1 MSRKILPGWT
11 PTLAQWQRNAAAEAS
26 TDAAF
31 DADMARLHEALT
43 DLDLAYLLG
52 VAIPPPRV
60 GPVHTALQHV
70 WATYVDAALAEL
82 HVDRCWCFHETEALL
97 AAWRGEAVAA

>member
-1 MSRKILPGWT
+1 MPGWT
-11 PTLAQWQRNAAAEAS
+11 ATLAQWQRNAAAEAS

-31 DADMARLHEALT
+31 DADMTWLHAALGRL
-43 DLDLAYLLG
+43 DDAYLLG

-60 GPVHTALQHV
+60 SPIHQTLQHV

-97 AAWRGEAVAA
+97 AAWRGEAVAAA